1 MSNFNLILRRLV
13 QHKSLAG
20 SAYLTSS
27 KATNKL
33 FSVEQSKV
41 VAVLAAF
48 PLHALK
54 VFGEE
59 YRPKGHYATW
69 LPQIAEAWEGQTE
82 VKIHWIVMTD
92 QVRGRKNV
100 CQWGQMFHVLP
111 TSRSGRATTLF
122 RADRKAIGQL
132 LDEIKA
138 DLVHGWGTE
147 DVYGLA
153 AVLSGR
159 PNIVSMQG
167 ILSAILLKSWMH
179 PREYVQGLLELYC
192 LKKAQLITTESEW
205 GAAVVRRRRGDKPVR
220 IVEYGVQKIFFL
232 TKWEPAIEKKLIIFV
247 GRIRPGKGIQD
258 LVGAFRDP
266 ALSGSELV
274 VVGGVEGKW
283 AKKLQKSAPA
293 NVRWLGRKTAE
304 ETAQYMAKAW
314 CLVLPTRA
322 DTSPN
327 VVKEARVIGLPVITT
342 RNGGQA
348 SYVKDG
354 EDGYFV
360 ECGDI
365 KGLVKKLRIVLG
377 SLAATE
383 KLGKVGQKRYRELF
397 TADQTAKHFQG
408 LYQKVS
414 SDKAL

>member
-1 MSNFNLILRRLV
+1 MK
-13 QHKSLAG
+13 Q
-20 SAYLTSS
+20 T
-27 KATNKL
+27 
-33 FSVEQSKV
+33 KV
-41 VAVLAAF
+41 VGVLAAF

-54 VFGEE
+54 VFGEK

-69 LPQIAEAWEGQTE
+69 LPQIAEAWEGQGGVE
-82 VKIHWIVMTD
+82 IHWIVMAD
-92 QVRGRKNV
+92 EVQERKDV
-100 CQWGQMFHVLP
+100 CQWGQIFHVLP
-111 TSRSGRATTLF
+111 TSESGRATTLF
-122 RADRKAIGQL
+122 REDRKAIHAVLG
-132 LDEIKA
+132 EIRA

-167 ILSAILLKSWMH
+167 ILSAILLKTWMH
-179 PREYVQGLLELYC
+179 PREYFQGLLELYC
-192 LKKAQLITTESEW
+192 LRKAQVITTESEW
-205 GAAVVRRRRGDKPVR
+205 GAEVVRRRRGRRPVE
-220 IVEYGVQKIFFL
+220 IVEYGVQQIFFSTQWKPAAENNL
-232 TKWEPAIEKKLIIFV
+232 TIFV
-247 GRIRPGKGIQD
+247 GSIRAGKGIQD
-258 LVGAFRDP
+258 LVEAFRDP

-274 VVGGVEGKW
+274 VVGGVEGNW
-283 AKKLQKSAPA
+283 AKKLQKSAPS
-293 NVRWLGRKTAE
+293 NIRWLGRKSAE

-365 KGLVKKLRIVLG
+365 KGLAQKLRIVLG
-377 SLAATE
+377 SLATTE
-383 KLGKVGQKRYRELF
+383 KLGKVGQQRYRELF
-397 TADQTAKHFQG
+397 TADQTADSFQS
-408 LYQKVS
+408 LYRKVF

>member
-1 MSNFNLILRRLV
+1 V
-13 QHKSLAG
+13 K
-20 SAYLTSS
+20 
-27 KATNKL
+27 
-33 FSVEQSKV
+33 QSKV
-41 VAVLAAF
+41 VAALAAF

-54 VFGEE
+54 LFGEE

-82 VKIHWIVMTD
+82 VEIHWIVMTD
-92 QVRGRKNV
+92 QVRERKDV

-111 TSRSGRATTLF
+111 TSQRGRATTLF
-122 RADRKAIGQL
+122 RADLKAIHAV
-132 LDEIKA
+132 LDEIQA

-167 ILSAILLKSWMH
+167 ILSY
-179 PREYVQGLLELYC
+179 YVLRNRMPARNYLQALLELFI
-192 LKKAQLITTESEW
+192 LWKAVRVTAESEW
-205 GAAVVRRRRGDKPVR
+205 GRNVAMKRNPFAKVE
-220 IVEYGVQKIFFL
+220 IVEYGVQQVFFQ
-232 TKWEPAIEKKLIIFV
+232 TKWQPEKTKPFALFV
-247 GRIRPGKGIQD
+247 GGISPRKGIQD
-258 LVGAFRDP
+258 LVEAFRDQK
-266 ALSGSELV
+266 LSGRELV
-274 VVGGVEGKW
+274 VIGGGEGEW
-283 AKKLQKSAPA
+283 SENVQKSAPP
-293 NVRWLGRKTAE
+293 NIRWLGRKTAE
-304 ETAQYMAKAW
+304 ETAQYMSKAW

-342 RNGGQA
+342 RHGGQA
-348 SYVKDG
+348 SYVRDG

-365 KGLVKKLRIVLG
+365 KGLAEKLKTVLG
-377 SLAATE
+377 SLATTK
-383 KLGKVGQKRYRELF
+383 KLGELGQQRYRDLF
-397 TADQTAKHFQG
+397 AADQTAKSFQA
-408 LYQKVS
+408 LYRKMF